1 VSSHSQSAFALVLVL
16 LLAGVAARR
25 LSLIADEGAEG
36 LNRFVIYVCM
46 PALILELVPK
56 LTLHRGLLVLVAVP
70 WLLLLV
76 SVPLVLAASR
86 ALRLSREATGALLLC
101 VPVGNTSFLG
111 YPMVG
116 ALLGEPAV
124 RLAVV
129 YDQLGSFLIVATW
142 GTIVAARYGSASVPG
157 RAAPGV
163 SSALSLRSSVRT
175 LARRVVLFPPFVAL
189 AIALLPW
196 HLPPSADPILKRV
209 GDALVPVAMFTVG
222 LKLELGLGARDI
234 AATAMGLAIKMG
246 ALPLIALGLA
256 VALHAQGDAL
266 RVVTLESAMP
276 PMITAGA
283 MAMSAQLR
291 PRLAAA
297 LVGYGILA
305 AIAILPLWALV
316 R

>member
-1 VSSHSQSAFALVLVL
+1 MFQSQSAFALVLAL
-16 LLAGVAARR
+16 LVAGVIARR
-25 LSLIADEGAEG
+25 LSLFTDEGAEG

-56 LTLHRGLLVLVAVP
+56 LALRRELIVLVAVP
-70 WLLLLV
+70 WLLLAV
-76 SVPLVLAASR
+76 AVPLVLAAAR
-86 ALRLSREATGALLLC
+86 TLRLSREATGALLLC
-101 VPVGNTSFLG
+101 VPLGNTSFLG

-142 GTIVAARYGSASVPG
+142 GTIVAARYGSG
-157 RAAPGV
+157 
-163 SSALSLRSSVRT
+163 SSPSWGALL
-175 LARRVVLFPPFVAL
+175 RRVALFPPFVAL
-189 AIALLPW
+189 VLALLPW
-196 HLPPSADPILKRV
+196 HLPPAADPILKRV

-222 LKLELGLGARDI
+222 LKLELGLGGRDI
-234 AATAMGLAIKMG
+234 AATGIGLAIKMG
-246 ALPLIALGLA
+246 VMPLVGLGIA
-256 VALHAQGDAL
+256 VAFRAQGDSL
-266 RVVTLESAMP
+266 HVVTLESAMP

-305 AIAILPLWALV
+305 AVVILPLWALV
-316 R
+316 GR